1 MRIYFSFKTPNL
13 LITIS
18 GQRCEFF
25 PMCVNQRHQF
35 VTIEQVQ
42 IRLRST
48 IHERSMPLAQKEYT
62 GKKRHQHKGI
72 AIVIR
77 GLDGYFRRP
86 CSLDASP
93 IDAF

>member
-25 PMCVNQRHQF
+25 LMCVNQRHQF

-42 IRLRST
+42 IRLRKTFDSSAT
-48 IHERSMPLAQKEYT
+48 PKP
-62 GKKRHQHKGI
+62 
-72 AIVIR
+72 
-77 GLDGYFRRP
+77 GLDGYFRSP

>member
-25 PMCVNQRHQF
+25 LMCVNQRHQF

-48 IHERSMPLAQKEYT
+48 FSRKTLWEGS
-62 GKKRHQHKGI
+62 
-72 AIVIR
+72 IVQ
-77 GLDGYFRRP
+77 P
-86 CSLDASP
+86 QP
-93 IDAF
+93 

>member
-25 PMCVNQRHQF
+25 LMCVNQRHQF

-48 IHERSMPLAQKEYT
+48 IHERSMPLAQKECT
-62 GKKRHQHKGI
+62 GAKSGI
-72 AIVIR
+72 NTR
-77 GLDGYFRRP
+77 ESQ
-86 CSLDASP
+86 SLSGD
-93 IDAF
+93 